1 MRDKKLSLIAILFI
15 IPFILLFSFNVLDR
29 SKIEISEVNN
39 ITYYSGNESGDS
51 YEIQQVKM
59 FAIDLK
65 VKGDYDEKIKSTPLT
80 CKTAVNRLTKL
91 IYIDGEEELGYK
103 YIVYKNPA
111 GELMKP
117 TKKGYTFIEWTNTD
131 GEVIDENSIIDSTE
145 DYPVYAQWNIIVSQ
159 LEVDPNG
166 GTWNESV
173 GNQSFSMEYS
183 AKKDIEDPTRVGY
196 TFDKWELTGADST
209 LEEKVFT
216 MGTEDALLKAI
227 YNANE
232 YTLTIDPNGGK
243 YNNTSELTKMTIK
256 YDSRTPIPN
265 PTRTGYTFIGWTVSA
280 GELNGNEFFMNHT
293 GDVTLT
299 ANWQINS
306 YKYIV
311 YHSQQSIDG
320 TAYNKV
326 ANDTEAGERNYGT
339 VLYPNVKSYTG
350 FTSPNRQTLTIQED
364 TDPPVKNIL
373 DYKYA
378 RNRYGLTINPNGG
391 TWNSTSSNSSIQLYY
406 QQTYNVA
413 NPTRTGYNFTSWTKT
428 SNDST
433 LTDRVFKMGLANTTL
448 TANWTP
454 KTYTLTYDANGG
466 SVSPRSKQ
474 IKYDQAYGTL
484 PTPTKN
490 GYRFEG
496 WYTAASGG
504 TRVTESTIHRQDKN
518 VTIYAHWSNTPPTVN
533 ISVQYANG
541 SGTAGSLVGGTETI
555 TVTVTAYDREDTYPS
570 ITWSCNGGNICPTGT
585 ITQVSNSNGRAVY
598 RIIARKYG
606 ASTFY
611 ATARDKA
618 GLTAQTGTAL
628 IVYGAGG
635 ALSDTV
641 YYTNTTY
648 DSGWFDVLE
657 SCYISNFSFTVK
669 FASGHSNS
677 SYSDPDVMVAYGRT
691 ESGNIVELY
700 RWTGNMLSE
709 YHRSDLIE
717 FNKYNNPS
725 NRIRQIGFYTY
736 SPHSSCAR
744 DAVIT
749 YSIEYNFDL
758 NLINSRYHSIYGSLA
773 STIGSI
779 R

>member
-39 ITYYSGNESGDS
+39 ITYYSGNESSDS

-216 MGTEDALLKAI
+216 MGTEDALLKAR

-454 KTYTLTYDANGG
+454 KTYTLTYNVNTGNPI
-466 SVSPRSKQ
+466 SPSSKQ

-484 PTPTKN
+484 PTPQKL
-490 GYRFEG
+490 GYKFLG

-504 TRVTESTIHRQDKN
+504 TKVTESTIHRQDKN
-518 VTIYAHWSNTPPTVN
+518 VTIYAHWQNTAPVINSIN
-533 ISVQYANG
+533 IQYANNGYSSSNGLLLSG
-541 SGTAGSLVGGTETI
+541 SETI
-555 TVTVTAYDREDTYPS
+555 RITVRTTDAEDTYPIDVS
-570 ITWSCNGGNICPTGT
+570 LNCTSGKVCQTGT
-585 ITQVSNSNGRAVY
+585 PRKISYSNGVAVFE
-598 RIIARKYG
+598 ITARNYG
-606 ASTFY
+606 AGTF
-611 ATARDKA
+611 TITSRDKA
-618 GLTAQTGTAL
+618 GLTTTSNPQ
-628 IVYGAGG
+628 IMYVYGPGN
-635 ALSDTV
+635 ALSDQV
-641 YYTNTTY
+641 SYTNTTY
-648 DSGWFDVLE
+648 DSGWFDFLDG
-657 SCYISNFSFTVK
+657 CYISNFSFTVQ
-669 FASGHSNS
+669 FDSGHNNS
-677 SYSDPDVMVAYGRT
+677 GNNDSITVYGMT
-691 ESGNIVELY
+691 ESGSQVTLFSY
-700 RWTGNMLSE
+700 TGNM
-709 YHRSDLIE
+709 RSDLQQSNTIQL
-717 FNKYNNPS
+717 NSYNS
-725 NRIRQIGFYTY
+725 QRYGKIRQIRFHTY
-736 SPHSSCAR
+736 SPHDDCAR
-744 DAVIT
+744 RAVIR
-749 YSIEYNFDL
+749 YSIRYDFDYT
-758 NLINSRYHSIYGSLA
+758 LINSTYRPV
-773 STIGSI
+773 
-779 R
+779 